1 MSRTKKY
8 ISVSVL
14 GMFMV
19 MSILAGYPVQG
30 HYQDPQTNEIISLS
44 GKGTATIDGIID
56 STEWAD
62 ADSMNT
68 GALLDFV
75 DGTVLKNYPV
85 GTSPYSGTIYVMND
99 GCNLYI
105 GFKVNDATLTEYDV
119 LTVSFD
125 DDHDGWLEAYT
136 PLGYPTN
143 GGGEDMVGLKGNGY
157 AEDRYIV
164 SPYGTYVTSAYDP
177 VGYREINGACTNDG
191 TYSYFEISH
200 PLDTSDDDHDFDL
213 SAGDTIGF
221 TLGYHASEVNE
232 AHCWPSWVYGT
243 TIGMTGP
250 LSGYQNAGGF
260 ANIVIK
266 PAGPCGAVPASV
278 SIGPKT
284 LNLKSNGNWVT
295 STIKLPGEYDV
306 NDIDLTTV
314 VLQGANF
321 EISAVSG
328 QFGGNGIT
336 VKFDR
341 SELISYLSPGD
352 VELTVTGEFLSG
364 GSFAGSDTIKVINP
378 GN

>member
-1 MSRTKKY
+1 MNGIRKN
-8 ISVSVL
+8 ISVLVL
-14 GMFMV
+14 GMFV
-19 MSILAGYPVQG
+19 VVSLLAGYGVQG
-30 HYQDPQTNEIISLS
+30 HYDDPQTNETISLS

-62 ADSMNT
+62 ADSLNF
-68 GALLDFV
+68 GPLLDFV

-85 GTSPYSGTIYVMND
+85 GNSPLSGTIYVMNN

-105 GFKVNDATLTEYDV
+105 GLKIDDATLTSGDL

-125 DDHDGWLEAYT
+125 DDHDGWLEAYS
-136 PLGYPTN
+136 PFGHPTN
-143 GGGEDMVGLKGNGY
+143 GGGEDMIALSGNNGT
-157 AEDRYIV
+157 EDRYIV

-177 VGYREINGACTNDG
+177 LGYKDISGACTNDG
-191 TYSYFEISH
+191 TYSYFELAH
-200 PLDTSDDDHDFDL
+200 PLDSSDDDHDFDL
-213 SAGDTIGF
+213 IAGDTVGF
-221 TLGYHASEVNE
+221 TIGYSAAEIGE
-232 AHCWPSWVYGT
+232 AHCWPSWVYGN

-250 LSGYQNAGGF
+250 LSGYQNASGF
-260 ANIVIK
+260 GNIIIK

-278 SIGPKT
+278 SIGPET

-295 STIKLPGEYDV
+295 STIKLPAEYDV
-306 NDIDLTTV
+306 SDIDLTTV
-314 VLQGANF
+314 VLKGANF

-328 QFGGNGIT
+328 QYGGNSLT

-352 VELTVTGEFLSG
+352 VELMVTGEFASG

-378 GN
+378 GK